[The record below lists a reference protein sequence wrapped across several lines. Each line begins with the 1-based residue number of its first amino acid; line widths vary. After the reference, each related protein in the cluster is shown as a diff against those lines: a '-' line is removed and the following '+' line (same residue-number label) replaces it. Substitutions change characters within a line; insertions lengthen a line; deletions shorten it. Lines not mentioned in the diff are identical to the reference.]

1 MIKDI
6 KVFMPSS
13 FFKKLYPDKI
23 SARIFLLVTLL
34 SCFSIIIF
42 AVLIDKEGRNL
53 LNQEKSQK
61 LYAISQMLDLLLDDA
76 YHKIDKNLSHQQ
88 QIEQINQYLSPKI
101 EPLLANMPKIAAGYY
116 HKQLDAI
123 VVYAPKSAYG
133 NNVGKSI
140 AASHKGREV
149 MNSGHSMVDIGKQ
162 VRGNIMNAMIPIV
175 RDNQILGYIWAN
187 ETIDDIEKQTFVFDK
202 NVIIISILCM
212 LSCILIAWILSQKL
226 NSDIDVIKHGLHA
239 LPFDLTLHLPAI
251 RGELNEIVTG
261 ISNLAETLSK
271 TKTINELILENS
283 LDGVITIDNNGA
295 ITMLNPAAEKMTGY
309 QLKQVLGKP
318 YSTLLDDKEFN
329 SPLLDTLYNGID
341 HNSVEVD
348 FPVSGQ
354 VIKIS
359 SSTSHLKDHQGNIIG
374 ALVIFKDITE
384 QKEIEKLIQQT
395 ERLVSLGELMAGVAH
410 EIRNPLAAI
419 RGFVQYLQN
428 NISNSEK
435 SEYITIILKE
445 VDSINHVIQQLLDF
459 AAPSKNFYSS
469 ININHLIEEVLI
481 LINTSH
487 RSNNIDIE
495 LSLDHQLP
503 TLYLDKE
510 LMKQALLNLIINA
523 IQAIPAQGIIQIS
536 TKLSSNQKYQLICI
550 KDNGEGIPEA
560 LLNKIFNPFF
570 TTKLSGTGL
579 GLPIVQKIIASHKGK
594 ITIKNN
600 VNSTGVTVEIA
611 LPIN

>member
-202 NVIIISILCM
+202 NVIIISMLCM

-261 ISNLAETLSK
+261 INNLAETLSK

-283 LDGVITIDNNGA
+283 LDGVITIDINSA

>member
-76 YHKIDKNLSHQQ
+76 YHKIDTNLSHQQ

-133 NNVGKSI
+133 NNVGKPI

-261 ISNLAETLSK
+261 INNLAETLSK

-283 LDGVITIDNNGA
+283 LDGVITIDINGA

-318 YSTLLDDKEFN
+318 YSTLLDDKEFK

-435 SEYITIILKE
+435 SEYITIILNE

-495 LSLDHQLP
+495 LSLDHQLS

-510 LMKQALLNLIINA
+510 LIKQALLNLIINA

-560 LLNKIFNPFF
+560 LFNKIFNPFF

>member
-261 ISNLAETLSK
+261 INNLAETLSK

-283 LDGVITIDNNGA
+283 LDGVITIDINGA

-495 LSLDHQLP
+495 LSLDQQLP

>member
-202 NVIIISILCM
+202 NVIIISMLCM

-261 ISNLAETLSK
+261 INNLAETLSK

-283 LDGVITIDNNGA
+283 LDGVITIDINGA

-495 LSLDHQLP
+495 LSLDQQLP

>member
-1 MIKDI
+1 
-6 KVFMPSS
+6 MPSS